1 MAQLAY
7 KTKSK
12 AASER
17 EDGVAM
23 TTHKAIEAGN
33 STAGPAHLGRS
44 SAFSAGF
51 FAGTVLVCDIFAILL
66 SGLLMHGVYSG
77 DFTRDLGRHFAAV
90 GVFAVLTVLMLNT
103 TGLYHF
109 TAIVEPKRQVLRIG
123 AALVGIF
130 GLLGA
135 MALTFEVTSRPSLG
149 WALTWLGIT
158 FVAVVLFRTLVSL
171 FVRSAARKGR
181 LGRRILI
188 YGATD
193 QARNLIERIEKLGE
207 PWNHI
212 VGIFDDR
219 VSRVGPRMGN
229 YPVMGSLED
238 LIAWGRNNTL
248 DEVLVALPWS
258 AEARLLEVTRSL
270 AVLPAN
276 VRLCP
281 EILHNEMLHGRA
293 SHHFGLPMWN
303 AFEKPLTGWGAIGKR
318 LFDVVCAIVVLLLGL
333 PVFILL
339 ALLIKLESRGP
350 VLFRQKRYGFNNE
363 VIEVYK
369 FRSMRQEQSDPEAR
383 RLTERNDPRVTRLG
397 RFMRRTSLDE
407 LPQLINVLRG
417 EMSIVGPRPHAPK
430 TTAGGRLCEEVVDRY
445 SRRHRVKPGMTG
457 WAQVNGYRGTMQD
470 ENHLQKRIEHDLYYI
485 NNWSPWFDLKILA
498 MTLLIVIGGRNSY

>member
-1 MAQLAY
+1 MTQLAY
-7 KTKSK
+7 KIEG
-12 AASER
+12 AAEQADS
-17 EDGVAM
+17 VA
-23 TTHKAIEAGN
+23 TTIDNAIERKKRRADQ
-33 STAGPAHLGRS
+33 PRPGRS

-51 FAGTVLVCDIFAILL
+51 FAGIVLGCDVLAILL
-66 SGLLMHGVYSG
+66 SGIVIHGLYTG
-77 DFTRDLGRHFAAV
+77 DIARDFTRHIVAV
-90 GVFAVLTVLMLNT
+90 TLFAVLATLVLNS
-103 TGLYHF
+103 TGLYRF
-109 TAIVEPKRQVLRIG
+109 AAIVDPKRQVFRI
-123 AALVGIF
+123 AISLLAVF
-130 GLLGA
+130 GLLAA
-135 MALTFEVTSRPSLG
+135 MAVTFEVSARPSLG
-149 WALTWLGIT
+149 WACVWFGVT
-158 FVAVVLFRTLVSL
+158 FGAVVLFRTMVSL
-171 FVRSAARKGR
+171 FVRSLARKGR
-181 LGRRILI
+181 LGRQILI

-193 QARNLIERIEKLGE
+193 QARKLIERIEKLGE

-212 VGIFDDR
+212 IGIFDDR
-219 VSRVGPRMGN
+219 ISRVGPSMGR

-238 LIAWGRNNTL
+238 LIAWGRENTL
-248 DEVLVALPWS
+248 DEVLIALPWS

-281 EILHNEMLHGRA
+281 ELFHDEVMHGRA

-303 AFEKPLTGWGAIGKR
+303 AFEKPLAGWDAIEKR
-318 LFDVVCAIVVLLLGL
+318 VFDIVFSVVALVAAT
-333 PVFILL
+333 PVFLFL

-383 RLTERNDPRVTRLG
+383 TMTQRNDPRVTRLG

-407 LPQLINVLRG
+407 LPQMINVLRG

-445 SRRHRVKPGMTG
+445 SRRHRVKPGITG
-457 WAQVNGYRGTMQD
+457 WAQVNGYRGTMED
-470 ENHLQKRIEHDLYYI
+470 EQHLHKRLEHDLFYI
-485 NNWSPWFDLKILA
+485 NNLSPWFDLRILA
-498 MTLLIVIGGRNSY
+498 ITLWIVVGGRNSY